1 VGSGHYLRSASEGW
15 LYLAVV
21 IDLYSRKVVGWS
33 LDSIMKT
40 KLVFDALTM
49 ELWQRQPEAGLIVH
63 SDQGDQYTNDEYRR
77 LLTSHGLVV

>member
-1 VGSGHYLRSASEGW
+1 
-15 LYLAVV
+15 
-21 IDLYSRKVVGWS
+21 
-33 LDSIMKT
+33 MKT